1 MERIKIDTMLKFKF
15 PSTLKKNK
23 TGDKIG
29 FMMHQMNQEENKYDS
44 NLWILD
50 TKTNEMKPFTADGKT
65 GNFYWEDDETIL
77 FTSGRNKDEKK
88 DIPFTTKVFRININ
102 GGEAQEVFTLP
113 VLLTGLEVIQPD
125 ELYIVQ
131 GIFKM
136 GKELPLNMDE
146 DTTKKIKKEFEE
158 EKDYEV
164 LTEIPFWSNG
174 SGYTDQKRNGLFL
187 FNKKEKTF
195 KRITDDYMSVM
206 NFDVAD
212 SKDQMIYTGNLF
224 KDKRELTNHVFLYD
238 LKTGESKQVSPDTPM
253 NYTDA
258 IFFNEEQIMAF
269 GTDMNRYG
277 VNENRKFYS
286 LSIKTS
292 ESNCIT
298 PDLDMSFWNS
308 VGSDARFG
316 SGSPHILEKKEN
328 MVFFVSTDNDSSYLY
343 SVELNGTVKPVIDIK
358 GALDHFCLLDDEII
372 EIAIRGTKLPEI
384 YRFRDGKETPLS
396 NFNTTLTESLEY
408 IRPEPLT
415 LKRED
420 SPDIHGWVI
429 KPAGFDSEK
438 KYPAILDIHGGPK
451 TVYGDV
457 FFHEMQV
464 WAAAGY
470 AVFFCNPR
478 GSDGRG
484 NEFADIR
491 GKYGTIDY
499 EDIMDFTD
507 LVLEKHP
514 YIDPKR
520 IGVTGGSYGGYMTN
534 WIIGH
539 TDLFA
544 AAASQRSISNWIS
557 KFCTTDIGYFFV
569 YDQGGEA
576 TPWDGHDRLWESSP
590 LKYADKAKTPTLF
603 IHSEEDYRCWYPEG
617 LQMFTALKYHGVEAR
632 MCMFREENHELS
644 RGGKPKHRMRR
655 LQEIQDWFDTY
666 LKSE

>member
-50 TKTNEMKPFTADGKT
+50 TKTNEMKSFTADGKT

-238 LKTGESKQVSPDTPM
+238 LKTGESKQVSQDTPM

-539 TDLFA
+539 TDLCA

-655 LQEIQDWFDTY
+655 LQEIQDWFDKY
-666 LKSE
+666 LKG

>member
-1 MERIKIDTMLKFKF
+1 MEKIKIDTMLKFKF

-23 TGDKIG
+23 TGNKIG
-29 FMMHQMNQEENKYDS
+29 FMMHQMNEEENKYDS
-44 NLWILD
+44 NLWLLD
-50 TKTNEMKPFTADGKT
+50 PESNATKAFTTDGKT

-77 FTSGRNKDEKK
+77 FTSSRNKDEKK
-88 DIPFTTKVFRININ
+88 DIPFTTKLFRININ

-113 VLLTGLEVIQPD
+113 VILTGLEVIQPD
-125 ELYIVQ
+125 ELYVVQ
-131 GIFKM
+131 GIFKV
-136 GKELPLNMDE
+136 GNELPLDMDK

-164 LTEIPFWSNG
+164 LTEIPYWSNG
-174 SGYTDQKRNGLFL
+174 SGYTNQKRNGLFL

-212 SKDQMIYTGNLF
+212 SKDQMLYTGNLF
-224 KDKRELTNHVFLYD
+224 KDKRELTNHIYLYD
-238 LKTGESKQVSPDTPM
+238 LKTGESKQISPDTPM

-258 IFFNEEQIMAF
+258 IFFNEEQVMAF
-269 GTDMNRYG
+269 GSDMKRYG
-277 VNENRKFYS
+277 VNENRKFYI
-286 LSIKTS
+286 LSIKTG
-292 ESNCIT
+292 ELNCIT
-298 PDLDMSFWNS
+298 PELDMSFGNS

-316 SGSPHILEKKEN
+316 SGSPHILKKKDDI
-328 MVFFVSTDNDSSYLY
+328 VFFVSTDNDSSYLY
-343 SVELNGTVKPVIDIK
+343 SVEMNGTVKPVIDIK
-358 GALDHFCLLDDEII
+358 GALDHFCLLNDKII
-372 EIAIRGTKLPEI
+372 EIAIRSNKLPEI
-384 YRFRDGKETPLS
+384 YSFKDGKETQLS
-396 NFNTTLTESLEY
+396 NFNTPLFKSLEY
-408 IRPEPLT
+408 MEPEPLT

-420 SPDIHGWVI
+420 APDIHGWVI

-514 YIDPKR
+514 YIDPER

-539 TDLFA
+539 TDRFA

-632 MCMFREENHELS
+632 MCMFRGENHELS
-644 RGGKPKHRMRR
+644 RGGKPKHRIRR
-655 LQEIQDWFDTY
+655 LQEIQDWFDKY
-666 LKSE
+666 LKK

>member
-1 MERIKIDTMLKFKF
+1 MEKIKIDTMLKFKF

-23 TGDKIG
+23 TGTKIG
-29 FMMHQMNQEENKYDS
+29 FMMHQMNEEENKYDS
-44 NLWILD
+44 NLWLLD
-50 TKTNEMKPFTADGKT
+50 PESNATKAFTTDGKT

-77 FTSGRNKDEKK
+77 FTSSRNKDEKK
-88 DIPFTTKVFRININ
+88 DIPFTTKLFRININ

-113 VLLTGLEVIQPD
+113 VILTGLEVIQPD
-125 ELYIVQ
+125 ELYVVQ
-131 GIFKM
+131 GIFKV
-136 GKELPLNMDE
+136 GNELPLDMDK

-164 LTEIPFWSNG
+164 LTEIPYWSNG
-174 SGYTDQKRNGLFL
+174 SGYTNQKRNGLFL

-212 SKDQMIYTGNLF
+212 SKDQMLYTGNLF
-224 KDKRELTNHVFLYD
+224 KDKRELTNHIYLYD
-238 LKTGESKQVSPDTPM
+238 LKTGESKQISPDTPM
-253 NYTDA
+253 NYTDT
-258 IFFNEEQIMAF
+258 IFFNEEQVMAF
-269 GTDMNRYG
+269 GSNMKRYG
-277 VNENRKFYS
+277 VNENRKCYT
-286 LSIKTS
+286 LSIKTG
-292 ESNCIT
+292 ELNCIT
-298 PDLDMSFWNS
+298 PELDMSFGNS

-316 SGSPHILEKKEN
+316 SGSPHILKKKDDI
-328 MVFFVSTDNDSSYLY
+328 VFFVSTDNDSSYLY
-343 SVELNGTVKPVIDIK
+343 SVEMNGTVKPVIDIK
-358 GALDHFCLLDDEII
+358 GALDHFCLLNDKII
-372 EIAIRGTKLPEI
+372 EIAIRSNKLPEI
-384 YRFRDGKETPLS
+384 YSFMDGKETQLS
-396 NFNTTLTESLEY
+396 NFNTPLLKSLEY
-408 IRPEPLT
+408 MEPEPLT

-420 SPDIHGWVI
+420 APDIHGWVI

-514 YIDPKR
+514 YINPER

-539 TDLFA
+539 TDRFA

-632 MCMFREENHELS
+632 MCMFRGENHELS
-644 RGGKPKHRMRR
+644 RGGKPKHRIRR
-655 LQEIQDWFDTY
+655 LQEIQDWFDKY
-666 LKSE
+666 LKK

>member
-1 MERIKIDTMLKFKF
+1 MEKIKIDTMLKFKF

-23 TGDKIG
+23 TGTKIG
-29 FMMHQMNQEENKYDS
+29 FMMHQMNEEENKYDS
-44 NLWILD
+44 NLWLLD
-50 TKTNEMKPFTADGKT
+50 PESNATKAFTTDGKT

-77 FTSGRNKDEKK
+77 FTSSRNKDEKK
-88 DIPFTTKVFRININ
+88 DIPFTTKLFRININ

-113 VLLTGLEVIQPD
+113 VILTGLEVIQPD
-125 ELYIVQ
+125 ELYVVQ
-131 GIFKM
+131 GIFKV
-136 GKELPLNMDE
+136 GNELPLDMDK

-164 LTEIPFWSNG
+164 LTEIPYWSNG
-174 SGYTDQKRNGLFL
+174 SGYTNQKRNGLFL

-212 SKDQMIYTGNLF
+212 TKDQMLYTGNLF
-224 KDKRELTNHVFLYD
+224 KDKRELTNHIYLYD
-238 LKTGESKQVSPDTPM
+238 LKTGESKQISPDTPM

-258 IFFNEEQIMAF
+258 IFFNEEQVMAF
-269 GTDMNRYG
+269 GSDMKRYG
-277 VNENRKFYS
+277 VNENRKFYI
-286 LSIKTS
+286 LSIKTG
-292 ESNCIT
+292 ELNCIT
-298 PDLDMSFWNS
+298 PELDMSFGNS

-316 SGSPHILEKKEN
+316 SGSPHILKKKDDI
-328 MVFFVSTDNDSSYLY
+328 VFFVSTDNDSSYLY
-343 SVELNGTVKPVIDIK
+343 SVEMNGTVKPVIDIK
-358 GALDHFCLLDDEII
+358 GALDHFCLLNDKII
-372 EIAIRGTKLPEI
+372 EIAIRSNKLPEI
-384 YRFRDGKETPLS
+384 YSFMDGKETQLS
-396 NFNTTLTESLEY
+396 NFNTPLLKSLEY
-408 IRPEPLT
+408 MEPEPLT

-420 SPDIHGWVI
+420 APDIHGWVI

-514 YIDPKR
+514 YIDPER

-539 TDLFA
+539 TDRFA

-632 MCMFREENHELS
+632 MCMFRGENHELS
-644 RGGKPKHRMRR
+644 RGGKPKHRIRR
-655 LQEIQDWFDTY
+655 LQEIQDWFDKY
-666 LKSE
+666 LKK

>member
-1 MERIKIDTMLKFKF
+1 MEKIKIDTMLKFKF

-23 TGDKIG
+23 TGTKIG
-29 FMMHQMNQEENKYDS
+29 FMMHQMNEEENKYDS
-44 NLWILD
+44 NLWLLD
-50 TKTNEMKPFTADGKT
+50 SKTNATNAFTTDGKT

-77 FTSGRNKDEKK
+77 FTSSRNKDEKK
-88 DIPFTTKVFRININ
+88 DIPFTTKLFRININ

-113 VLLTGLEVIQPD
+113 VILTGLEVIQPD
-125 ELYIVQ
+125 ELYVVQ
-131 GIFKM
+131 GIFKV
-136 GKELPLNMDE
+136 GNELPLDMDK

-164 LTEIPFWSNG
+164 LTEIPYWSNG
-174 SGYTDQKRNGLFL
+174 SGYTNQKRNGLFL

-212 SKDQMIYTGNLF
+212 TKDQMLYTGNLF
-224 KDKRELTNHVFLYD
+224 KDKRELTNHIYLYD
-238 LKTGESKQVSPDTPM
+238 LKTGESKQISPDTPM

-258 IFFNEEQIMAF
+258 IFFNEEQVMAF
-269 GTDMNRYG
+269 GSDMKRYG
-277 VNENRKFYS
+277 VNENRKFYI
-286 LSIKTS
+286 LSIKTG
-292 ESNCIT
+292 ELNCIT
-298 PDLDMSFWNS
+298 PELDMSFGNS

-316 SGSPHILEKKEN
+316 SGSPHILKKKDDI
-328 MVFFVSTDNDSSYLY
+328 VFFVSTDNDSSYLY
-343 SVELNGTVKPVIDIK
+343 SVEMNGTVKPVIDIK
-358 GALDHFCLLDDEII
+358 GALDHFCLLNDKII
-372 EIAIRGTKLPEI
+372 EIAIRSNKLPEI
-384 YRFRDGKETPLS
+384 YSFKDGKETQLS
-396 NFNTTLTESLEY
+396 NFNTPLFKSLEY
-408 IRPEPLT
+408 MEPEPLT

-420 SPDIHGWVI
+420 APDIHGWVI

-514 YIDPKR
+514 YIDPER

-539 TDLFA
+539 TDRFA

-632 MCMFREENHELS
+632 MCMFRGENHELS
-644 RGGKPKHRMRR
+644 RGGKPKHRIRR
-655 LQEIQDWFDTY
+655 LQEIQDWFDKY
-666 LKSE
+666 LKK

>member
-1 MERIKIDTMLKFKF
+1 MEKIKIDTMLKFQF

-23 TGDKIG
+23 IGTKIG
-29 FMMHQMNQEENKYDS
+29 FMLHQMNEEENKYES
-44 NLWILD
+44 NLWLMD
-50 TKTNEMKPFTADGKT
+50 TKTNAMKALTTDGKT
-65 GNFYWEDDETIL
+65 GLFYWEDDENIL
-77 FTSGRNKDEKK
+77 FTSSRAKDEKK

-113 VLLTGLEVIQPD
+113 VMLNELEVIQPD
-125 ELYIVQ
+125 ELYIIK
-131 GIFKM
+131 GMFKI
-136 GKELPLNMDE
+136 GHELPLNPDE
-146 DTTKKIKKEFEE
+146 ETVKKAKGEIED

-174 SGYTDQKRNGLFL
+174 SGYTDQKRSGLFL

-195 KRITDDYMSVM
+195 KRITDDYLSVSSV
-206 NFDVAD
+206 DLSE
-212 SKDQMIYTGNLF
+212 SKDKILYSGNIF
-224 KDKRELTNHVFLYD
+224 KDKRELTNDLYIYD
-238 LKTGESKQVSPDTPM
+238 LKKYSTQKISPDTPM

-258 IFFNEEQIMAF
+258 IFSNDNQVMAF
-269 GTDMNRYG
+269 GTDMARYG

-286 LSIKTS
+286 LSINSKS
-292 ESNCIT
+292 FECIT
-298 PDLDMSFWNS
+298 PDLDMSFGNS

-316 SGSPHILEKKEN
+316 SGSPHILKKSNE
-328 MVFFVSTDNDSSYLY
+328 FVYFISTDIDSSYLY
-343 SVELNGTVKPVIDIK
+343 SVDLNGTLKPVIEIK
-358 GALDHFCLLDDEII
+358 GALDHFCLVDDKII
-372 EIAIRGTKLPEI
+372 EIAFRDNKIPEI
-384 YRFRDGKETPLS
+384 YSFKEGKETQLS
-396 NFNTTLTESLEY
+396 NFNTPLLETLEY
-408 IRPEPLT
+408 VEPEPLT

-420 SPDIHGWVI
+420 APDIHGWVI
-429 KPAGFDSEK
+429 KPAGFDPDK

-470 AVFFCNPR
+470 TVFFCNPR

-499 EDIMDFTD
+499 DDIMDFTD
-507 LVLEKHP
+507 LVLEKHS

-539 TDLFA
+539 TDRFA

-569 YDQGGEA
+569 YDQGAQA

-590 LKYADKAKTPTLF
+590 LNYADKAKTPTLF

-617 LQMFTALKYHGVEAR
+617 LQMFTALKYHGTDAR
-632 MCMFREENHELS
+632 LCMFREENHELS
-644 RGGKPKHRMRR
+644 RSGKPKHRMRR
-655 LQEIQDWFDTY
+655 LQEIQDWFDKY
-666 LKSE
+666 LKA

>member
-1 MERIKIDTMLKFKF
+1 MEKIKIDTMLKFKF

-23 TGDKIG
+23 TGTKIG
-29 FMMHQMNQEENKYDS
+29 FMMHQMNEEENKYDS
-44 NLWILD
+44 NLWLLD
-50 TKTNEMKPFTADGKT
+50 PESNATKAFTTDGKT

-77 FTSGRNKDEKK
+77 FTSSRNKDEKK
-88 DIPFTTKVFRININ
+88 DIPFTTKLFRININ

-113 VLLTGLEVIQPD
+113 VILTGLEVIQPD
-125 ELYIVQ
+125 ELYVVQ
-131 GIFKM
+131 GIFKV
-136 GKELPLNMDE
+136 GNELPLDMDK

-164 LTEIPFWSNG
+164 LTEIPYWSNG
-174 SGYTDQKRNGLFL
+174 SGYTNQKRNGLFL

-212 SKDQMIYTGNLF
+212 SKDQMLYTGNLF
-224 KDKRELTNHVFLYD
+224 KDKRELTNHIYLYD
-238 LKTGESKQVSPDTPM
+238 LKTGESKQISPDTPM

-258 IFFNEEQIMAF
+258 IFFNEEQVMAF
-269 GTDMNRYG
+269 GSDMKRYG
-277 VNENRKFYS
+277 VNENRKFYI
-286 LSIKTS
+286 LSIKTG
-292 ESNCIT
+292 ELNCIT
-298 PDLDMSFWNS
+298 PELDMSFGNS

-316 SGSPHILEKKEN
+316 SGSPHILKKKDDI
-328 MVFFVSTDNDSSYLY
+328 VFFVSTDNDSSYLY
-343 SVELNGTVKPVIDIK
+343 SVEMNGTVKPVIDIK
-358 GALDHFCLLDDEII
+358 GALDHFCLLNDKII
-372 EIAIRGTKLPEI
+372 EIAIRSNKLPEI
-384 YRFRDGKETPLS
+384 YSFKDGKETQLS
-396 NFNTTLTESLEY
+396 NFNTPLFKSLEY
-408 IRPEPLT
+408 MEPEPLT

-420 SPDIHGWVI
+420 APDIHGWVI

-514 YIDPKR
+514 YIDPER

-539 TDLFA
+539 TDRFA

-632 MCMFREENHELS
+632 MCMFRGENHELS
-644 RGGKPKHRMRR
+644 RGGKPKHRIRR
-655 LQEIQDWFDTY
+655 LQEIQDWFDKY
-666 LKSE
+666 LKK

>member
-1 MERIKIDTMLKFKF
+1 MEKIKIDTMLKFKF

-23 TGDKIG
+23 TGTKIG
-29 FMMHQMNQEENKYDS
+29 FMMHQMNEEENKYDS
-44 NLWILD
+44 NLWLLD
-50 TKTNEMKPFTADGKT
+50 PESNATKAFTTDGKT

-77 FTSGRNKDEKK
+77 FTSSRNKDEKK
-88 DIPFTTKVFRININ
+88 DIPFTTKLFRININ

-113 VLLTGLEVIQPD
+113 VILTGLEVIQPD
-125 ELYIVQ
+125 ELYVVQ
-131 GIFKM
+131 GIFKV
-136 GKELPLNMDE
+136 GNELPLDMDK

-164 LTEIPFWSNG
+164 LTEIPYWSNG
-174 SGYTDQKRNGLFL
+174 SGYTNQKRNGLFL

-212 SKDQMIYTGNLF
+212 TKDQMLYTGNLF
-224 KDKRELTNHVFLYD
+224 KDKRELTNHIYLYD
-238 LKTGESKQVSPDTPM
+238 LKTGESKQISPDTPM

-258 IFFNEEQIMAF
+258 IFFNEEQVMAF
-269 GTDMNRYG
+269 GSDMKRYG
-277 VNENRKFYS
+277 VNENRKFYI
-286 LSIKTS
+286 LSIKTG
-292 ESNCIT
+292 ELNCIT
-298 PDLDMSFWNS
+298 PELDMSFGNS

-316 SGSPHILEKKEN
+316 SGSPHILKKKDDI
-328 MVFFVSTDNDSSYLY
+328 VFFVSTDNDSSYLY
-343 SVELNGTVKPVIDIK
+343 SVEMNGTVKPVIDIK
-358 GALDHFCLLDDEII
+358 GALDHFCLLNDKII
-372 EIAIRGTKLPEI
+372 EIAIRSNKLPEI
-384 YRFRDGKETPLS
+384 YSFKDGKETQLS
-396 NFNTTLTESLEY
+396 NFNTPLFKSLEY
-408 IRPEPLT
+408 MEPEPLT

-420 SPDIHGWVI
+420 APDIHGWVI

-514 YIDPKR
+514 YIDPER

-539 TDLFA
+539 TDRFA

-632 MCMFREENHELS
+632 MCMFRGENHELS
-644 RGGKPKHRMRR
+644 RGGKPKHRIRR
-655 LQEIQDWFDTY
+655 LQEIQDWFDKY
-666 LKSE
+666 LKK

>member
-1 MERIKIDTMLKFKF
+1 MEKIKIDTMLKFKF

-23 TGDKIG
+23 TGTKIG
-29 FMMHQMNQEENKYDS
+29 FMMHQMNEEENKYDS
-44 NLWILD
+44 NLWLLD
-50 TKTNEMKPFTADGKT
+50 PESNATKAFTTDGKT

-77 FTSGRNKDEKK
+77 FTSSRNKDEKK
-88 DIPFTTKVFRININ
+88 DIPFTTKLFRININ
-102 GGEAQEVFTLP
+102 GGEAQEEFTLP
-113 VLLTGLEVIQPD
+113 VILTGLEVIQPD
-125 ELYIVQ
+125 ELYVVQ
-131 GIFKM
+131 GIFKV
-136 GKELPLNMDE
+136 GNELPLDMDK

-164 LTEIPFWSNG
+164 LTEIPYWSNG
-174 SGYTDQKRNGLFL
+174 SGYTNQKRNGLFL

-212 SKDQMIYTGNLF
+212 SKDQMLYTGNLF
-224 KDKRELTNHVFLYD
+224 KDKRELTNHIYLYD
-238 LKTGESKQVSPDTPM
+238 LKTGESKQISPDTPM

-258 IFFNEEQIMAF
+258 IFFNEEQVMAF
-269 GTDMNRYG
+269 GSDMKRYG
-277 VNENRKFYS
+277 VNENRKFYI
-286 LSIKTS
+286 LSIKTG
-292 ESNCIT
+292 ELNCIT
-298 PDLDMSFWNS
+298 PELDMSFGNS

-316 SGSPHILEKKEN
+316 SGSPHILKKKDDI
-328 MVFFVSTDNDSSYLY
+328 VFFVSTDNDSSYLY
-343 SVELNGTVKPVIDIK
+343 SVEMNGTVKPVIDIK
-358 GALDHFCLLDDEII
+358 GALDHFCLLNDKII
-372 EIAIRGTKLPEI
+372 EIAIRSNKLPEI
-384 YRFRDGKETPLS
+384 YSFKDGKETQLS
-396 NFNTTLTESLEY
+396 NFNTPLFKSLEY
-408 IRPEPLT
+408 MEPEPLT

-420 SPDIHGWVI
+420 APDIHGWVI

-514 YIDPKR
+514 YIDPER

-539 TDLFA
+539 TDRFA

-632 MCMFREENHELS
+632 MCMFRGENHELS
-644 RGGKPKHRMRR
+644 RGGKPKHRIRR
-655 LQEIQDWFDTY
+655 LQEIQDWFDKY
-666 LKSE
+666 LKK

>member
-1 MERIKIDTMLKFKF
+1 MEKIKIDTMLKFKF

-23 TGDKIG
+23 TGTKIG
-29 FMMHQMNQEENKYDS
+29 FMMHQMNEEENKYDS
-44 NLWILD
+44 NLWLLD
-50 TKTNEMKPFTADGKT
+50 PESNATKAFTTDGKT

-77 FTSGRNKDEKK
+77 FTSSRNKDEKK
-88 DIPFTTKVFRININ
+88 DIPFTTKLFRININ

-113 VLLTGLEVIQPD
+113 VILTGLEVIQPD
-125 ELYIVQ
+125 ELYVVQ
-131 GIFKM
+131 GIFKV
-136 GKELPLNMDE
+136 GNELPLDMDK

-164 LTEIPFWSNG
+164 LTEIPYWSNG
-174 SGYTDQKRNGLFL
+174 SGYTNQKRNGLFL

-212 SKDQMIYTGNLF
+212 TKDQMLYTGNLF
-224 KDKRELTNHVFLYD
+224 KDKRELTNHIYLYD
-238 LKTGESKQVSPDTPM
+238 LKTGESKQISPDTPM
-253 NYTDA
+253 NYTDT
-258 IFFNEEQIMAF
+258 IFFNEEQVMAF
-269 GTDMNRYG
+269 GSDMKRYG
-277 VNENRKFYS
+277 VNENRKFYI
-286 LSIKTS
+286 LSIKTG
-292 ESNCIT
+292 ELNCIT
-298 PDLDMSFWNS
+298 PELDMSFGNS

-316 SGSPHILEKKEN
+316 SGSPHILKKKDDI
-328 MVFFVSTDNDSSYLY
+328 VFFVSTDNDSSYLY
-343 SVELNGTVKPVIDIK
+343 SVEMNGTVKPVIDIK
-358 GALDHFCLLDDEII
+358 GALDHFCLLNDKII
-372 EIAIRGTKLPEI
+372 EIAIRSNKLPEI
-384 YRFRDGKETPLS
+384 YSFMDGKETQLS
-396 NFNTTLTESLEY
+396 NFNTPLLKSLEY
-408 IRPEPLT
+408 MEPEPLT

-420 SPDIHGWVI
+420 APDIHGWVI

-514 YIDPKR
+514 YINPER

-539 TDLFA
+539 TDRFA

-632 MCMFREENHELS
+632 MCMFRGENHELS
-644 RGGKPKHRMRR
+644 RGGKPKHRIRR
-655 LQEIQDWFDTY
+655 LQEIQDWFDKY
-666 LKSE
+666 LKK

>member
-1 MERIKIDTMLKFKF
+1 MEKIKIDTMLKFKF

-23 TGDKIG
+23 TGTKIG
-29 FMMHQMNQEENKYDS
+29 FMMHQMNEEENKYDS
-44 NLWILD
+44 NLWLLD
-50 TKTNEMKPFTADGKT
+50 SKTNATNAFTTDGKT

-77 FTSGRNKDEKK
+77 FTSSRNKDEKK
-88 DIPFTTKVFRININ
+88 DIPFTTKLFRININ
-102 GGEAQEVFTLP
+102 GGEAQEEFTLP
-113 VLLTGLEVIQPD
+113 VILTGLEVIQPD
-125 ELYIVQ
+125 ELYVVQ
-131 GIFKM
+131 GIFKV
-136 GKELPLNMDE
+136 GNELPLDMDK

-164 LTEIPFWSNG
+164 LTEIPYWSNG
-174 SGYTDQKRNGLFL
+174 SGYTNQKRNGLFL

-212 SKDQMIYTGNLF
+212 SKDQMLYTGNLF
-224 KDKRELTNHVFLYD
+224 KDKRELTNHIYLYD
-238 LKTGESKQVSPDTPM
+238 LKTGESKQISPDTPM
-253 NYTDA
+253 NYTDT
-258 IFFNEEQIMAF
+258 IFFNEEQVMAF
-269 GTDMNRYG
+269 GSDMKRYG
-277 VNENRKFYS
+277 VNENRKFYI
-286 LSIKTS
+286 LSIKTG
-292 ESNCIT
+292 ELNCIT
-298 PDLDMSFWNS
+298 PELDMSFGNS

-316 SGSPHILEKKEN
+316 SGSPHILKKKDDI
-328 MVFFVSTDNDSSYLY
+328 VFFVSTDNDSSYLY
-343 SVELNGTVKPVIDIK
+343 SVEMNGTVKPVIDIK
-358 GALDHFCLLDDEII
+358 GALDHFCLLNDKII
-372 EIAIRGTKLPEI
+372 EIAIRSNKLPEI
-384 YRFRDGKETPLS
+384 YSFKDGKETQLS
-396 NFNTTLTESLEY
+396 NFNTPLFKSLEY
-408 IRPEPLT
+408 MEPEPLT

-420 SPDIHGWVI
+420 APDIHGWVI

-514 YIDPKR
+514 YIDPER

-539 TDLFA
+539 TDRFA

-632 MCMFREENHELS
+632 MCMFRGENHELS
-644 RGGKPKHRMRR
+644 RGGKPKHRIRR
-655 LQEIQDWFDTY
+655 LQEIQDWFDKY
-666 LKSE
+666 LKK

>member
-1 MERIKIDTMLKFKF
+1 MEKIKIDTMLKFKF

-23 TGDKIG
+23 TGTKIG
-29 FMMHQMNQEENKYDS
+29 FMMHQMNEEENKYDS
-44 NLWILD
+44 NLWLLD
-50 TKTNEMKPFTADGKT
+50 PESNATKAFTTDGKT

-77 FTSGRNKDEKK
+77 FTSSRNKDEKK
-88 DIPFTTKVFRININ
+88 DIPFTTKLFRININ

-113 VLLTGLEVIQPD
+113 VILTGLEVIQPD
-125 ELYIVQ
+125 ELYVVQ
-131 GIFKM
+131 GIFKV
-136 GKELPLNMDE
+136 GNELPLDMDK

-164 LTEIPFWSNG
+164 LTEIPYWSNG
-174 SGYTDQKRNGLFL
+174 SGYTNQKRNGLFL

-212 SKDQMIYTGNLF
+212 TKDQMLYTGNLF
-224 KDKRELTNHVFLYD
+224 KDKRELTNHIYLYD
-238 LKTGESKQVSPDTPM
+238 LKTGESKQISPDTPM
-253 NYTDA
+253 NYTDT
-258 IFFNEEQIMAF
+258 IFFNEEQVMAF
-269 GTDMNRYG
+269 GSDMKRYG
-277 VNENRKFYS
+277 VNENRKFYI
-286 LSIKTS
+286 LSIKTG
-292 ESNCIT
+292 ELNCIT
-298 PDLDMSFWNS
+298 PELDMSFGNS

-316 SGSPHILEKKEN
+316 SGSPHILKKKDDI
-328 MVFFVSTDNDSSYLY
+328 VFFVSTDNDSSYLY
-343 SVELNGTVKPVIDIK
+343 SVEMNGTVKPVIDIK
-358 GALDHFCLLDDEII
+358 GALDHFCLLNDKII
-372 EIAIRGTKLPEI
+372 EIAIRSNKLPEI
-384 YRFRDGKETPLS
+384 YSFMDGKETQLS
-396 NFNTTLTESLEY
+396 NFNTPLLKSLEY
-408 IRPEPLT
+408 MEPEPLT

-420 SPDIHGWVI
+420 APDIHGWVI

-514 YIDPKR
+514 YIDPER

-539 TDLFA
+539 TDRFA

-632 MCMFREENHELS
+632 MCMFRGENHELS
-644 RGGKPKHRMRR
+644 RGGKPKHRIRR
-655 LQEIQDWFDTY
+655 LQEIQDWFDKY
-666 LKSE
+666 LKK

>member
-1 MERIKIDTMLKFKF
+1 
-15 PSTLKKNK
+15 
-23 TGDKIG
+23 
-29 FMMHQMNQEENKYDS
+29 
-44 NLWILD
+44 
-50 TKTNEMKPFTADGKT
+50 
-65 GNFYWEDDETIL
+65 
-77 FTSGRNKDEKK
+77 
-88 DIPFTTKVFRININ
+88 
-102 GGEAQEVFTLP
+102 
-113 VLLTGLEVIQPD
+113 
-125 ELYIVQ
+125 
-131 GIFKM
+131 
-136 GKELPLNMDE
+136 
-146 DTTKKIKKEFEE
+146 
-158 EKDYEV
+158 
-164 LTEIPFWSNG
+164 
-174 SGYTDQKRNGLFL
+174 
-187 FNKKEKTF
+187 
-195 KRITDDYMSVM
+195 
-206 NFDVAD
+206 
-212 SKDQMIYTGNLF
+212 
-224 KDKRELTNHVFLYD
+224 
-238 LKTGESKQVSPDTPM
+238 
-253 NYTDA
+253 
-258 IFFNEEQIMAF
+258 MAF

-420 SPDIHGWVI
+420 SPDIHG
-429 KPAGFDSEK
+429 
-438 KYPAILDIHGGPK
+438 GPK

-520 IGVTGGSYGGYMTN
+520 IGVTGGSYGGYITN

-539 TDLFA
+539 TDRFA

>member
-1 MERIKIDTMLKFKF
+1 MEKIKIDTMLKFKF

-23 TGDKIG
+23 TGTKIG
-29 FMMHQMNQEENKYDS
+29 FMMHQMNEEENKYDS
-44 NLWILD
+44 NLWLLD
-50 TKTNEMKPFTADGKT
+50 PESNATKAFTTDGKT

-77 FTSGRNKDEKK
+77 FTSSRNKDEKK
-88 DIPFTTKVFRININ
+88 DIPFTTKLFRININ

-113 VLLTGLEVIQPD
+113 VILTGLEVIQPD
-125 ELYIVQ
+125 ELYVVQ
-131 GIFKM
+131 GIFKV
-136 GKELPLNMDE
+136 GNELPLDMDK

-164 LTEIPFWSNG
+164 LTEIPYWSNG
-174 SGYTDQKRNGLFL
+174 SGYTNQKRNGLFL

-212 SKDQMIYTGNLF
+212 TKDQMLYTGNLF
-224 KDKRELTNHVFLYD
+224 KDKRELTNHIYLYD
-238 LKTGESKQVSPDTPM
+238 LKTGESKQISPDTPM
-253 NYTDA
+253 NYTDT
-258 IFFNEEQIMAF
+258 IFFNEEQVMAF
-269 GTDMNRYG
+269 GSDMKRYG
-277 VNENRKFYS
+277 VNENRKFYI
-286 LSIKTS
+286 LSIKTG
-292 ESNCIT
+292 ELNCIT
-298 PDLDMSFWNS
+298 PELDMSFGNS

-316 SGSPHILEKKEN
+316 SGSPHILKKKDDI
-328 MVFFVSTDNDSSYLY
+328 VFFVSTDNDSSYLY
-343 SVELNGTVKPVIDIK
+343 SVEMNGTVKPVIDIK
-358 GALDHFCLLDDEII
+358 GALDHFCLLNDKII
-372 EIAIRGTKLPEI
+372 EIAIRSNKLPEI
-384 YRFRDGKETPLS
+384 YSFKDGKETQLS
-396 NFNTTLTESLEY
+396 NFNTPLFKSLEY
-408 IRPEPLT
+408 MEPEPLT

-420 SPDIHGWVI
+420 APDIHGWVI

-514 YIDPKR
+514 YIDPER

-539 TDLFA
+539 TDRFA

-632 MCMFREENHELS
+632 MCMFRGENHELS
-644 RGGKPKHRMRR
+644 RGGKPKHRIRR
-655 LQEIQDWFDTY
+655 LQEIQDWFDKY
-666 LKSE
+666 LKK

>member
-1 MERIKIDTMLKFKF
+1 MEKIKIDTMLKFKF

-23 TGDKIG
+23 TGTKIG
-29 FMMHQMNQEENKYDS
+29 FMMHQMNEEENKYDS
-44 NLWILD
+44 NLWLLD
-50 TKTNEMKPFTADGKT
+50 SKTNATNAFTTDGKT
-65 GNFYWEDDETIL
+65 GDFYWEDDETIL
-77 FTSGRNKDEKK
+77 FTSSRNKDEKK
-88 DIPFTTKVFRININ
+88 DIPFTTKLFRININ

-113 VLLTGLEVIQPD
+113 VILTGLEVIQPD
-125 ELYIVQ
+125 ELYVVQ
-131 GIFKM
+131 GIFKV
-136 GKELPLNMDE
+136 GNELPLDMDK

-164 LTEIPFWSNG
+164 LTEIPYWSNG

-212 SKDQMIYTGNLF
+212 SKDQMLYTGNLF
-224 KDKRELTNHVFLYD
+224 KDKRELTNHIYLYD
-238 LKTGESKQVSPDTPM
+238 LKTGESKQISPDTPM
-253 NYTDA
+253 NYTDT
-258 IFFNEEQIMAF
+258 IFFNEEQVMAF
-269 GTDMNRYG
+269 GSDMKRYG
-277 VNENRKFYS
+277 VNENRKFYI
-286 LSIKTS
+286 LSIKTG
-292 ESNCIT
+292 ELNCIT
-298 PDLDMSFWNS
+298 PELDMSFGNS

-316 SGSPHILEKKEN
+316 SGSPHILKKKDDV
-328 MVFFVSTDNDSSYLY
+328 VFFVSTDNDSSYLY
-343 SVELNGTVKPVIDIK
+343 SVEMNGTVKPVIEIK
-358 GALDHFCLLDDEII
+358 GALDHFCLLNDKII
-372 EIAIRGTKLPEI
+372 EIAIRGNKLPEI
-384 YRFRDGKETPLS
+384 YSFMEGKETQLS
-396 NFNTTLTESLEY
+396 NFNTPLLESLEY
-408 IRPEPLT
+408 MEPEPLT
-415 LKRED
+415 LKRENA
-420 SPDIHGWVI
+420 PDIHGWVI

-514 YIDPKR
+514 YIDPER

-539 TDLFA
+539 TDRFA

-632 MCMFREENHELS
+632 MCMFRGENHELS
-644 RGGKPKHRMRR
+644 RGGKPKHRIRR
-655 LQEIQDWFDTY
+655 LQEIQDWFDKY
-666 LKSE
+666 LKK

>member
-1 MERIKIDTMLKFKF
+1 MEKIKIDTMLKFKF

-23 TGDKIG
+23 TGTKIG
-29 FMMHQMNQEENKYDS
+29 FMMHQMNEEENKYDS
-44 NLWILD
+44 NLWLLD
-50 TKTNEMKPFTADGKT
+50 PESNATKAFTTDGKT

-77 FTSGRNKDEKK
+77 FTSSRNKDEKK
-88 DIPFTTKVFRININ
+88 DIPFTTKLFRININ

-113 VLLTGLEVIQPD
+113 VILTGLEVIQPD
-125 ELYIVQ
+125 ELYVVQ
-131 GIFKM
+131 GIFKV
-136 GKELPLNMDE
+136 GNELPLDMDK

-164 LTEIPFWSNG
+164 LTEIPYWSNG
-174 SGYTDQKRNGLFL
+174 SGYTNQKRNGLFL

-212 SKDQMIYTGNLF
+212 SKDQMLYTGNLF
-224 KDKRELTNHVFLYD
+224 KDKRELTNHIYLYD
-238 LKTGESKQVSPDTPM
+238 LKTGESKQISPDTPM
-253 NYTDA
+253 NYTDT
-258 IFFNEEQIMAF
+258 IFFNEEQVMAF
-269 GTDMNRYG
+269 GSDMKRYG
-277 VNENRKFYS
+277 VNENRKFYI
-286 LSIKTS
+286 LSIKTG
-292 ESNCIT
+292 ELNCIT
-298 PDLDMSFWNS
+298 PELDMSFGNS

-316 SGSPHILEKKEN
+316 SGSPHILKKKDDI
-328 MVFFVSTDNDSSYLY
+328 VFFVSTDNDSSYLY
-343 SVELNGTVKPVIDIK
+343 SVEMNGTVKPVIDIK
-358 GALDHFCLLDDEII
+358 GALDHFCLLNDKII
-372 EIAIRGTKLPEI
+372 EIAIRSNKLPEI
-384 YRFRDGKETPLS
+384 YSFKDGKETQLS
-396 NFNTTLTESLEY
+396 NFNTPLFKSLEY
-408 IRPEPLT
+408 MEPEPLT

-420 SPDIHGWVI
+420 APDIHGWVI

-514 YIDPKR
+514 YIDPER

-539 TDLFA
+539 TDRFA

-632 MCMFREENHELS
+632 MCMFRGENHELS
-644 RGGKPKHRMRR
+644 RGGKPKHRIRR
-655 LQEIQDWFDTY
+655 LQEIQDWFDKY
-666 LKSE
+666 LKK

>member
-1 MERIKIDTMLKFKF
+1 MEKIKIDTMLKFKF

-23 TGDKIG
+23 TGNKIG
-29 FMMHQMNQEENKYDS
+29 FMMHQMNEEENKYDS
-44 NLWILD
+44 NLWLLD
-50 TKTNEMKPFTADGKT
+50 PESNATKAFTTDGKT

-77 FTSGRNKDEKK
+77 FTSSRNKDEKK
-88 DIPFTTKVFRININ
+88 DIPFTTKLFRININ

-113 VLLTGLEVIQPD
+113 VILTGLEVIQPD
-125 ELYIVQ
+125 ELYVVQ
-131 GIFKM
+131 GIFKV
-136 GKELPLNMDE
+136 GNELPLDMDK

-164 LTEIPFWSNG
+164 LTEIPYWSNG
-174 SGYTDQKRNGLFL
+174 SGYTNQKRNGLFL

-212 SKDQMIYTGNLF
+212 TKDQMLYTGNLF
-224 KDKRELTNHVFLYD
+224 KDKRELTNHIYLYD
-238 LKTGESKQVSPDTPM
+238 LKTGESKQISPDTPM
-253 NYTDA
+253 NYTDT
-258 IFFNEEQIMAF
+258 IFFNEEQVMAF
-269 GTDMNRYG
+269 GSDMKRYG
-277 VNENRKFYS
+277 VNENRKFYI
-286 LSIKTS
+286 LSIKTG
-292 ESNCIT
+292 ELNCIT
-298 PDLDMSFWNS
+298 PELDMSFGNS

-316 SGSPHILEKKEN
+316 SGSPHILKKKDDI
-328 MVFFVSTDNDSSYLY
+328 VFFVSTDNDSSYLY
-343 SVELNGTVKPVIDIK
+343 SVEMNGTVKPVIDIK
-358 GALDHFCLLDDEII
+358 GALDHFCLLNDKII
-372 EIAIRGTKLPEI
+372 EIAIRSNKLPEI
-384 YRFRDGKETPLS
+384 YSFKDGKETQLS
-396 NFNTTLTESLEY
+396 NFNTPLFKSLEY
-408 IRPEPLT
+408 MEPEPLT

-420 SPDIHGWVI
+420 APDIHGWVI

-514 YIDPKR
+514 YIDPGR

-539 TDLFA
+539 TDRFA

-632 MCMFREENHELS
+632 MCMFRGENHELS
-644 RGGKPKHRMRR
+644 RGGKPKHRIRR
-655 LQEIQDWFDTY
+655 LQEIQDWFDKY
-666 LKSE
+666 LKK

>member
-1 MERIKIDTMLKFKF
+1 MEKIKIDTMLKFKF

-23 TGDKIG
+23 TGTKIG
-29 FMMHQMNQEENKYDS
+29 FMMHQMNEEENKYDS
-44 NLWILD
+44 NLWLLD
-50 TKTNEMKPFTADGKT
+50 SKTNATNAFTTDGKT

-77 FTSGRNKDEKK
+77 FTSSRNKDEKK
-88 DIPFTTKVFRININ
+88 DIPFTTKLFRININ

-113 VLLTGLEVIQPD
+113 VILTGLEVIQPD
-125 ELYIVQ
+125 ELYVVQ
-131 GIFKM
+131 GIFKV
-136 GKELPLNMDE
+136 GNELPLDMDK

-164 LTEIPFWSNG
+164 LTEIPYWSNG
-174 SGYTDQKRNGLFL
+174 SGYTNQKRNGLFL

-212 SKDQMIYTGNLF
+212 SKDQMLYTGNLF
-224 KDKRELTNHVFLYD
+224 KDKRELTNHIYLYD
-238 LKTGESKQVSPDTPM
+238 LKTGESKQISPDTPM

-258 IFFNEEQIMAF
+258 IFFNEEQVMAF
-269 GTDMNRYG
+269 GSNMKRYG
-277 VNENRKFYS
+277 VNENRKCYT
-286 LSIKTS
+286 LSIKTG
-292 ESNCIT
+292 ELNCIT
-298 PDLDMSFWNS
+298 PELDMSFGNS

-316 SGSPHILEKKEN
+316 SGSPHILKKKGN
-328 MVFFVSTDNDSSYLY
+328 VVFFVSTDNDSSYLY
-343 SVELNGTVKPVIDIK
+343 SVEMNGTVKPVIEIK
-358 GALDHFCLLDDEII
+358 GALDHFCLLNDKII
-372 EIAIRGTKLPEI
+372 EIAIRGNKLPEI
-384 YRFRDGKETPLS
+384 YSFMDGKETQLS
-396 NFNTTLTESLEY
+396 NFNTPLLESLEY
-408 IRPEPLT
+408 MEPEPLT
-415 LKRED
+415 LKRENA
-420 SPDIHGWVI
+420 PDIHGWVI

-514 YIDPKR
+514 YIDPER

-539 TDLFA
+539 TDRFA

-632 MCMFREENHELS
+632 MCMFRGENHELS
-644 RGGKPKHRMRR
+644 RGGKPKHRIRR
-655 LQEIQDWFDTY
+655 LQEIQDWFDKY
-666 LKSE
+666 LKK

>member
-1 MERIKIDTMLKFKF
+1 MEKIKIDTMLKFKF

-23 TGDKIG
+23 TGNKIG
-29 FMMHQMNQEENKYDS
+29 FMMHQMNEEQNDYDS
-44 NLWILD
+44 NLWLMD
-50 TKTNEMKPFTADGKT
+50 LESNTTKNFTTDGKT
-65 GNFYWEDDETIL
+65 GNFYWEDDENIL
-77 FTSGRNKDEKK
+77 FTSSRNKDENK

-113 VLLTGLEVIQPD
+113 VILTGLDVIQPD
-125 ELYIVQ
+125 ELFVVQ
-131 GIFKM
+131 GIYKV
-136 GKELPLNMDE
+136 GNELPLNMDD

-195 KRITDDYMSVM
+195 NRITDDFFSVM
-206 NFDVAD
+206 NFDLSA
-212 SKDQMIYTGNLF
+212 SKDKILYTGSMF
-224 KDKRELTNHVFLYD
+224 KDKRELINTIHLYD
-238 LKTGESKQVSPDTPM
+238 LKTQENRQLSPDTHM

-258 IFFNEEQIMAF
+258 ILLNEEQVMAF
-269 GTDMNRYG
+269 GTDMKRYG
-277 VNENRKFYS
+277 VNENRKFYT
-286 LSIKTS
+286 LSIKTG
-292 ESNCIT
+292 ELTCIT
-298 PDLDMSFWNS
+298 PELDMSFWNS

-316 SGSPHILEKKEN
+316 SGSPHILKKKDDV
-328 MVFFVSTDNDSSYLY
+328 VFFVSTDNDSSYLY
-343 SVELNGTVKPVIDIK
+343 CVELNGTVKPVIEIK
-358 GALDHFCLLDDEII
+358 GALDHFCLLDDVII

-384 YRFRDGKETPLS
+384 YNFKDGKETQLTH
-396 NFNTTLTESLEY
+396 FNTTLLETLEY
-408 IRPEPLT
+408 IKPEPLT

-420 SPDIHGWVI
+420 APDIHGWVI
-429 KPAGFDSEK
+429 KPAGFDPDK

-451 TVYGDV
+451 TVYGEV

-507 LVLEKHP
+507 LVLENHP

-539 TDLFA
+539 TDRFA

-576 TPWDGHDRLWESSP
+576 TPWDGHDKLWESSP
-590 LKYADKAKTPTLF
+590 LKYADKAKAPTLF

-617 LQMFTALKYHGVEAR
+617 LQMFTALKYHGVESR
-632 MCMFREENHELS
+632 LCMFRKENHELS

-655 LQEIQDWFDTY
+655 LQEIQDWFDKY
-666 LKSE
+666 LK

>member
-65 GNFYWEDDETIL
+65 GNIYWEDDETIL

-328 MVFFVSTDNDSSYLY
+328 MVFFVSTDNDSSYLH

-539 TDLFA
+539 TDRFA

-655 LQEIQDWFDTY
+655 LQEIQDWFDKY
-666 LKSE
+666 LKG